1 MTCYKGLYLIYL
13 QIPETQ
19 AKPKKH
25 KQENLKGNLNKKD
38 YEYLIHNS
46 WISYKNDED

>member
-1 MTCYKGLYLIYL
+1 MTFCKGLYLICL

-19 AKPKKH
+19 VKSKKH
-25 KQENLKGNLNKKD
+25 KQENLKGNPNKKD